1 MVTPSVQEFV
11 FDSWA
16 QLAQQDPD
24 EFESKRKAYIQQYI
38 EELPLERRERMQRL
52 QWRIDM
58 ERQRAS
64 NPMSACLRLY
74 QMMWDSFAGELGL
87 INTLKEP
94 DNFIERKL
102 QKKAKILPFNR

>member
-1 MVTPSVQEFV
+1 MVMPSLQDFV
-11 FDSWA
+11 FDIWA
-16 QLAQQDPD
+16 QLAKQDPD
-24 EFESKRKAYIQQYI
+24 EFELQRRAYIQQYI
-38 EELPLERRERMQRL
+38 EDLPQERRERMQRL

-94 DNFIERKL
+94 DHYIERKY